1 MDELPQR
8 LDDLFDL
15 RRLDAEGEERM
26 AHAFGVFQQ
35 PRLIVDDQ
43 RLDGMDDLCE
53 RDGDRDVDH
62 RVSEGR
68 C

>member
-15 RRLDAEGEERM
+15 RRLDAEVKERM

-43 RLDGMDDLCE
+43 RLDGVDDLGE

-62 RVSEGR
+62 RVSKGR